1 MLVAKCSEDFK
12 ARVACDVVENSPK
25 MASVVVW
32 YGRVAQTVD
41 N

>member
-1 MLVAKCSEDFK
+1 MLAAKCSEGSK

-25 MASVVVW
+25 MASVAVW
-32 YGRVAQTVD
+32 YGLVAQTVD